1 MINIIFSEE
10 YKNHDTGNHPE
21 SIKRIEVVN
30 NLIKE
35 DYSKH
40 NFIEPT
46 IAEKQTISLV
56 HDINYVNYIFDSIPT
71 SGFTHLDP
79 DTIACPNTFQM
90 FVVFLV

>member
-35 DYSKH
+35 EYSKH
-40 NFIEPT
+40 NLIEPS
-46 IAEKQTISLV
+46 IADKKIISLV
-56 HDINYVNYIFDSIPT
+56 HDINYVNYIFD
-71 SGFTHLDP
+71 L
-79 DTIACPNTFQM
+79 
-90 FVVFLV
+90 FLLLVLIILILIQLLVQIV